1 MANEEDARDIAQE
14 SLTRLLRYRETEPA
28 SSWKPLLYRIA
39 TNVMGEQ
46 FRRASARQATRHVP
60 LEGME
65 IESGAPAPEDLIEQ
79 QKHEAILRDAIL
91 AMPTR
96 CRQEYMPSRKE
107 GLSDKQIANRHGI
120 SWQPVDKQSTK
131 ELPLPCQPGYGASD
145 AWE

>member
-39 TNVMGEQ
+39 TNVLGEQ

-65 IESGAPAPEDLIEQ
+65 IASGAPAPEDRTE
-79 QKHEAILRDAIL
+79 ER
-91 AMPTR
+91 R
-96 CRQEYMPSRKE
+96 VGKE
-107 GLSDKQIANRHGI
+107 G
-120 SWQPVDKQSTK
+120 VSTGRSRWWPYHK
-131 ELPLPCQPGYGASD
+131 KKKK
-145 AWE
+145 

>member
-65 IESGAPAPEDLIEQ
+65 IASGAPAPEDLIEQ
-79 QKHEAILRDAIL
+79 QQRSGEHTSELQSLMRISYAVFCLKKKK
-91 AMPTR
+91 
-96 CRQEYMPSRKE
+96 RKQK
-107 GLSDKQIANRHGI
+107 KQ
-120 SWQPVDKQSTK
+120 
-131 ELPLPCQPGYGASD
+131 GYT
-145 AWE
+145 

>member
-65 IESGAPAPEDLIEQ
+65 IASGAPAPEDLIEQ
-79 QKHEAILRDAIL
+79 QQHEAILRDAIL
-91 AMPTR
+91 ALPTR
-96 CRQEYMPSRKE
+96 CRQVYLPRRME
-107 GLSDKQIANRHGI
+107 GLKIGRASCRERVCQYGSI
-120 SWQPVDKQSTK
+120 S
-131 ELPLPCQPGYGASD
+131 GGAVSLKK
-145 AWE
+145 

>member
-65 IESGAPAPEDLIEQ
+65 IASGAPAPENLSEQ
-79 QKHEAILRDAIL
+79 QQHEAILRDAIL
-91 AMPTR
+91 ALPTR
-96 CRQEYMPSRKE
+96 CRQVYLLSRTE
-107 GLSDKQIANRHGI
+107 GVSYQPIATPCGI
-120 SWQPVDKQSTK
+120 TVKTVDTHITPDLTS
-131 ELPLPCQPGYGASD
+131 LAPHRSRVS
-145 AWE
+145 

>member
-65 IESGAPAPEDLIEQ
+65 IASGAPAARKSGVSGKSVSVSVDLGGGRVI
-79 QKHEAILRDAIL
+79 
-91 AMPTR
+91 
-96 CRQEYMPSRKE
+96 
-107 GLSDKQIANRHGI
+107 
-120 SWQPVDKQSTK
+120 TK
-131 ELPLPCQPGYGASD
+131 KIQHNQNTKS
-145 AWE
+145 